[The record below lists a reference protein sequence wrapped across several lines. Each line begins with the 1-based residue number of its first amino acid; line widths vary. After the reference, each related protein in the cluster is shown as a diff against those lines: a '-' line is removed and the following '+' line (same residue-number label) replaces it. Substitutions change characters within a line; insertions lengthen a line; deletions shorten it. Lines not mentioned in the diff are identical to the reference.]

1 MRIAYLHYL
10 YGDDTALH
18 HVRQFAAAAAALG
31 HQIEVH
37 AINLAP
43 PPLTLPPLAPPPVR
57 PGAAAGS
64 SRRPAATVTRRLRWA
79 ARQRLG
85 RYLHEPK
92 ELVWNALYVHH
103 ELALLAASPRPDVL
117 LVRDHALTASTAVV
131 ASRLGLPLV
140 YEINAPAAELAL
152 YFDEHLHLPLVA
164 GWLEG
169 FKLRRADAVTTVS
182 TALRE
187 HLLVRHRLRGWAA
200 DKIVVVPNGADL
212 AAFRPDNEPSA
223 LARGLLGIGAGN
235 SGGAECAGESGRA
248 RRAADTGC
256 VSATG
261 PARAV
266 GGERGM
272 LMAARVVEASGANEA
287 NGGANGANGGG
298 GDGHGTGAG
307 EAVIG
312 FVGSF
317 QKFHGV
323 ELLADMALRVAALR
337 QRVRFLLVGDGPG
350 AAAVRHRLAPLGER
364 VVMTGAVPH
373 AAVPGLVAAFDVGVL
388 PETSFYA
395 CPLKVIE
402 WMAAGKA
409 VVAPRHGPLGE
420 VLVDG
425 EEGLLF
431 PPRDLGALVAAVVRL
446 VDRPALR
453 RRLGAAAAARA
464 GASLAWTDN
473 ARRVVAVLDQAR
485 GRALAAGRAQPDLS
499 LGPLG

>member
-18 HVRQFAAAAAALG
+18 HVRQFAVAAAALG
-31 HQIEVH
+31 HQITVH

-43 PPLTLPPLAPPPVR
+43 PPPTHLSRSWRSSSSAPV
-57 PGAAAGS
+57 A
-64 SRRPAATVTRRLRWA
+64 RRLRWA

-92 ELVWNALYVHH
+92 ELMWNALYLHH
-103 ELALLAASPRPDVL
+103 ELALLAAGPRPDVL
-117 LVRDHALTASTAVV
+117 LVRDHSLTASTALV

-212 AAFRPDNEPSA
+212 AAFRPDNEISP
-223 LARGLLGIGAGN
+223 LARHLLTNPA
-235 SGGAECAGESGRA
+235 AEETC
-248 RRAADTGC
+248 
-256 VSATG
+256 
-261 PARAV
+261 
-266 GGERGM
+266 
-272 LMAARVVEASGANEA
+272 MAAYGQ
-287 NGGANGANGGG
+287 
-298 GDGHGTGAG
+298 TGAG
-307 EAVIG
+307 AYGKTCGAPHGDTDAAAVEDEVVIG

-323 ELLADMALRVAALR
+323 ELLADMALRVAEVR
-337 QRVRFLLVGDGPG
+337 PQVRFLLVGDGPG
-350 AAAVRHRLAPLGER
+350 AAQARQRLAPLGSR
-364 VVMTGAVPH
+364 VVTTGAVPH

-409 VVAPRHGPLGE
+409 VVAPRHGPLCE
-420 VLVDG
+420 VLADG
-425 EEGLLF
+425 EEGVLF
-431 PPRDLGALVAAVVRL
+431 PPRDLGALVEAVLRL

-464 GASLAWTDN
+464 AASLAWTDN
-473 ARRVVAVLDQAR
+473 ARRVIAVLDQAR